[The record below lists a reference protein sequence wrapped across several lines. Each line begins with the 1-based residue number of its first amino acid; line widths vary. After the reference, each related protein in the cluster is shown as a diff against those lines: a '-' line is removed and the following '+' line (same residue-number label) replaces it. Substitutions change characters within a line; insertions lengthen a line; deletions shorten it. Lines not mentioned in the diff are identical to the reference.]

1 MALFFGIFI
10 FFNTCM
16 SCFIMSITNFIIH
29 DLIKNLNSVISRN
42 GQVTEN
48 NIVVNSL
55 ILLNI
60 LLLTLKNDK

>member
-1 MALFFGIFI
+1 
-10 FFNTCM
+10 M
-16 SCFIMSITNFIIH
+16 SCFIMSITKFIIH